1 MFDLN
6 DISGVLKAQ
15 TLITSGIITVNIWWF
30 MPFFSFIE
38 IIMFKMGFLIQ
49 FLVLLVSFLNLYSLL
64 QWFHVRISLIFKTN
78 RKKLQTKHWLI
89 NKRNLRWKA
98 NSLVFDIF
106 WPKIY
111 ILAQNQ
117 TILQIDKSRIF
128 LSSIKSKR
136 IPLFHHPFSI
146 S

>member
-38 IIMFKMGFLIQ
+38 IIMFKMDLLIQ

-78 RKKLQTKHWLI
+78 RK
-89 NKRNLRWKA
+89 NYKR
-98 NSLVFDIF
+98 S
-106 WPKIY
+106 
-111 ILAQNQ
+111 
-117 TILQIDKSRIF
+117 IDW
-128 LSSIKSKR
+128 
-136 IPLFHHPFSI
+136 
-146 S
+146 